1 MFDFKDDLNLILK
14 TLDLSIHDLANE
26 LHFDVPTISN
36 WLNGKFIPD
45 YRSKEDIYEYAFN
58 NKAYINLAHE
68 EAFKYLGKKEKF
80 IPLYH
85 GSKEGIKNELNLKYS
100 KDNNDFGKGFY
111 LGESLIQSSMFVCDY
126 KDSVVYAFRLFDS
139 GLKKYKFNIDQDW
152 MLTIAYNRGLL
163 NEYNDSTKLK
173 KILNKSKDADYIIA
187 PIANNRMFDIIKEFT
202 SGVITDS
209 ACINA
214 LAALDLGNQYVLK
227 TNKALKKL
235 GLIKE
240 FYLCKKEKQYYLDEK
255 VKSQKDRSKNIKN
268 FRSKYRD
275 GKYIEELL

>member
-1 MFDFKDDLNLILK
+1 MFEFKDDLNLILK
-14 TLDLSIHDLANE
+14 TLDISIHDLASN

-36 WLNGKFIPD
+36 WLKGKFKPD
-45 YRSKEDIYEYAFN
+45 LRSKEDIYEFAF
-58 NKAYINLAHE
+58 KEGVYINLAHE
-68 EAFKYLGKKEKF
+68 EAFKYLGKQEKF

-85 GSKEGIKNELNLKYS
+85 GSKKGINKELSLKYS

-111 LGESLIQSSMFVCDY
+111 LGESFIQSSMFVADY
-126 KDSVVYAFRLFDS
+126 KDGVVYALRLFDK
-139 GLKKYKFNIDQDW
+139 GLKKYKFNIDLDW
-152 MLTIAYNRGLL
+152 MITIAYNRGLL
-163 NEYNDSTKLK
+163 NEYKDSSKLK

-202 SGVITDS
+202 SGKITDK

-214 LAALDLGNQYVLK
+214 LASLDLGNQYVLK
-227 TNKALKKL
+227 TAKALKKV

-240 FYLCKKEKQYYLDEK
+240 FYLCKEEKQFYINEK
-255 VKSQKDRSKNIKN
+255 INSQKTRMKSIKN